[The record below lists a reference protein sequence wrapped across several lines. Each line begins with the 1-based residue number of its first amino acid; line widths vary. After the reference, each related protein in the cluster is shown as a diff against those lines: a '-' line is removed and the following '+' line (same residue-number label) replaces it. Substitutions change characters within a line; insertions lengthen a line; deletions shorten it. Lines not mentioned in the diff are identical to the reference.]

1 MIEAVKLSRTYLL
14 GETKVHALNNVNLK
28 IKKGEFISI
37 IGPSGSGKSTLLYL
51 LGGVEE
57 PSRGKVFVN
66 GQDLT
71 SLDEKQLC
79 DFRRKTVGFIF
90 QDFNLIPTLDCIE
103 NVIVPVIP
111 YAKNLSETKKRAKEL
126 LKTVG
131 LERRFSH
138 KPSELSG
145 GERQRVA
152 IARALINNPEI
163 VLADE
168 PTGELDS
175 KTGISVIKLMRE
187 LNEKNSTT
195 FLIVTHD
202 HNITHFTNRVITL
215 RDGKIMSDKKNH
227 AKNVFNQA

>member
-1 MIEAVKLSRTYLL
+1 MIEAKNLSRTYML
-14 GETKVHALNNVNLK
+14 GEVKVHALQNVNLK
-28 IKKGEFISI
+28 INQGEFLSI

-57 PSRGKVFVN
+57 PTKGKVFVN
-66 GQDLT
+66 NQDLT
-71 SLDEKQLC
+71 ALDEKQLC

-90 QDFNLIPTLDCIE
+90 QDFNLIPTLNCIE
-103 NVIVPVIP
+103 NVIIP
-111 YAKNLSETKKRAKEL
+111 LMPYTKNLDEVKKRAKEL

-131 LERRFSH
+131 LERRYNH

-152 IARALINNPEI
+152 VARALINNPEI

-175 KTGISVIKLMRE
+175 KTGIGVIKLMRK
-187 LNEKNSTT
+187 LNEKNNTT

-202 HNITHFTNRVITL
+202 HNITHYTQRVIML
-215 RDGKIMSDKKNH
+215 RDGKIVSDHKNH
-227 AKNVFNQA
+227 AKAII